1 MTNSINQVLH
11 NPEHRGLL
19 FSFGRDKLR
28 GLLAQSFKKLPKT
41 FRSLTAGSEFQTV
54 VLMSTSSMKSRKAT
68 KQVVKL
74 KKPAKRSERLTSL
87 ASLNA
92 RQVLLP
98 EVVQQLSSLA
108 VLDEPLLEVDRQ
120 KLRTRRQVRLS
131 LGVRKR
137 SASGGK

>member
-1 MTNSINQVLH
+1 
-11 NPEHRGLL
+11 
-19 FSFGRDKLR
+19 
-28 GLLAQSFKKLPKT
+28 
-41 FRSLTAGSEFQTV
+41 
-54 VLMSTSSMKSRKAT
+54 MKSRKAT